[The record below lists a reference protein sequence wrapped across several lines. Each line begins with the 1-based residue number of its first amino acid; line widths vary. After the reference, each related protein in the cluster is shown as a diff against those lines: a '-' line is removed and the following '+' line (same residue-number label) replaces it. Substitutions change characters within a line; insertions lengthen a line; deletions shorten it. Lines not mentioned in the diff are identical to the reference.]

1 MRQEIAVE
9 SPKGPPNHD
18 KGWAMTS
25 EHEIMPEMDSIEEKH
40 TQIYCLPINLYH
52 KVRTNKRNGQ
62 RP

>member
-25 EHEIMPEMDSIEEKH
+25 EHEILPEMDSIEGKLTH
-40 TQIYCLPINLYH
+40 TDLLFANKSLPQS
-52 KVRTNKRNGQ
+52 TNK
-62 RP
+62 